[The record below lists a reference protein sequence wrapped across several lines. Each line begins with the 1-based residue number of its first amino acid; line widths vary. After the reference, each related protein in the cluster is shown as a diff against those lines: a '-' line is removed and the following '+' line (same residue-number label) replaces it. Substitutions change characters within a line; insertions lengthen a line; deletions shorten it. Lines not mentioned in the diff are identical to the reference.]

1 MKRYDVIVV
10 GAGIMGSATA
20 WWLARSG
27 TRTLLLERFRFG
39 HDRGSS
45 HGSSRIFRLSYPDP
59 VYVAMAQESKQLW
72 LQAEAEAQQELL
84 VTTGGLDLGPGIEAN
99 HAALRECGACTE
111 MLSATELSQRYP
123 FLRHEG
129 PGVFQPDSG
138 FVRAERAWAAFQ
150 SLAHVQGAELRE
162 ESVVER
168 IEPSDDGAVVHTA
181 ATGSIECTACVVTA
195 GAWARDLLRTAG
207 IALDTRA
214 TRETVS
220 YFSYEGPPPPTVAEW
235 VSPLRYALPAP
246 GLGLKAGEHLA
257 GPTADPNETGSV
269 DHDSSARVGDWL
281 AALYPGVAA
290 GPHRSETCLYTN
302 TPDEGFVVERH
313 GPVVVGSPCSGHGFK
328 FAPLI
333 GQRLAELALTA

>member
-10 GAGIMGSATA
+10 GAGVMGSATA
-20 WWLARSG
+20 WWLARSSA
-27 TRTLLLERFRFG
+27 RTLFLERFRLG

-59 VYVAMAQESKQLW
+59 VYVAMAQESLELW
-72 LQAEAEAQQELL
+72 RRAEAEAGEELL

-99 HAALRECGACTE
+99 HAALRECGARSE
-111 MLSATELSQRYP
+111 MLSAAELSQRFP

-138 FVRAERAWAAFQ
+138 FVRAERAWAVLQ
-150 SLAHVQGAELRE
+150 TLARRRGAELRE
-162 ESVVER
+162 ETVVER
-168 IEPSDDGAVVHTA
+168 IEPSDDGAVVHTV
-181 ATGSIECTACVVTA
+181 TESIECTACVVTA
-195 GAWARDLLRTAG
+195 GAWARDLLTSAG

-269 DHDSSARVGDWL
+269 DHDSSARVGEWL
-281 AALYPGVAA
+281 AALYPGVHAR
-290 GPHRSETCLYTN
+290 PHLSETCLYTN
-302 TPDEGFVVERH
+302 TPDEDFVLERI
-313 GPVVVGSPCSGHGFK
+313 GGVVVGSPCSGHGFK

-333 GQRLAELALTA
+333 GKRLSELALTA

>member
-1 MKRYDVIVV
+1 MKRYDVVVV
-10 GAGIMGSATA
+10 GAGVMGSATA

-27 TRTLLLERFRFG
+27 ARTLLLERFRLG

-59 VYVAMAQESKQLW
+59 VYVGMAQESLELW
-72 LQAEAEAQQELL
+72 RRAEAEAGEELL
-84 VTTGGLDLGPGIEAN
+84 VTTGGLDFGPGMVAN
-99 HAALRECGACTE
+99 HAALQECGARSE
-111 MLSATELSQRYP
+111 MLSAAELSQRFP
-123 FLRHEG
+123 FLRHDG

-150 SLAHVQGAELRE
+150 TLARVQGAELRE
-162 ESVVER
+162 KTVVEG
-168 IEPSDDGAVVHTA
+168 IEPSEDGAVVHTV
-181 ATGSIECTACVVTA
+181 TESIECTACVITA
-195 GAWARDLLRTAG
+195 GAWARDLLTSAG

-220 YFSYEGPPPPTVAEW
+220 YFSYEGPTPPTVAEW

-269 DHDSSARVGDWL
+269 DHDSRARVGEWV
-281 AALYPGVAA
+281 AALYPGVDAR
-290 GPHRSETCLYTN
+290 PYQSETCLYTN
-302 TPDEGFVVERH
+302 TPDEGFVVRRH

-333 GQRLAELALTA
+333 GRRLSELALTA